1 MAISI
6 LNQSDEIRNATV
18 GTTETYN
25 HTVSSGSNTLL
36 LVMLTAQPEESGVTF
51 DLTWDVAGANESLT
65 EIGSGHVDSN
75 DALAHA
81 YYLINPTPA
90 VSSLTVVQNTTFTG
104 ATSISIV
111 QYTLAGVDQSTPIR
125 DENGDADDVDVLST
139 GAVTTVSGDFLSIA
153 CVQENDGTLDYDDST
168 FTVTLV
174 QDNDKASSD
183 DATYHS
189 GYGTADAV
197 TETGEVNST
206 STDHTAIQL
215 VALIPAAVSS
225 SSSSSSLSSS
235 SSSSSESSSSSSS
248 SSSLSSSSSSSSS
261 LSSSSST
268 SFSSSSSATPGTKV
282 WGQQNGTE
290 EDYQNPFTGNW
301 TTSGGWYPSGSGDSE
316 TLITSAGECEQTSIS
331 NPHYL
336 GSFETIIFTDKYNTG
351 TGPLPEIYYKTATTK
366 TGLSSESWTLYNGV
380 SFTSVGWVKLKVIHT
395 CDCAL
400 RITENLNQRVTEGD
414 VGTLNRKIE

>member
-104 ATSISIV
+104 AASISIV

-189 GYGTADAV
+189 GYATADAV

-206 STDHTAIQL
+206 ITDHTAIQL

-248 SSSLSSSSSSSSS
+248 SSSLSSSSS
-261 LSSSSST
+261 T

-290 EDYQNPFTGNW
+290 EAYQNPFTGNW
-301 TTSGGWYPSGSGDSE
+301 TTSGGWYTSGSGDTE

-336 GSFETIIFTDKYNTG
+336 GSFETIIFTDKYNT
-351 TGPLPEIYYKTATTK
+351 
-366 TGLSSESWTLYNGV
+366 
-380 SFTSVGWVKLKVIHT
+380 
-395 CDCAL
+395 
-400 RITENLNQRVTEGD
+400 
-414 VGTLNRKIE
+414 

>member
-6 LNQSDEIRNATV
+6 LNQTDHTRASTIS
-18 GTTETYN
+18 TTETYS
-25 HTVSSGSNTLL
+25 HVVSAGSDTLL
-36 LVMLTAQPEESGVTF
+36 LFHIIGQPEESGVTF
-51 DLTWDVAGANESLT
+51 SVVWDAAGANESLT

-81 YYLINPTPA
+81 FYLVNPTPGD
-90 VSSLTVVQNTTFTG
+90 SLITVTMNVAWDAG
-104 ATSISIV
+104 AASIGV
-111 QYTLAGVDQSTPIR
+111 VAYTLEGVDQASPIR
-125 DENGDADDVDVLST
+125 DENGDADDIDVLSA
-139 GAVTTVSGDFLSIA
+139 AVTTVSGDFLSIA
-153 CVQENDGTLDYDDST
+153 AVQENNGPLDFDSST
-168 FTVTLV
+168 FTITLV
-174 QDNDKASSD
+174 QDNVTVGGNAK
-183 DATYHS
+183 YHS
-189 GYGTADAV
+189 GYGEADTT

-206 STDHTAIQL
+206 ITDHTALQI
-215 VALIPAAVSS
+215 VAIAPTASS

-235 SSSSSESSSSSSS
+235 SSSSSFSSSSSSS
-248 SSSLSSSSSSSSS
+248 SSSLSSSS
-261 LSSSSST
+261 LSSSSSV

-282 WGQQNGTE
+282 WGQQTGTE
-290 EDYQNPFTGNW
+290 EAYQNPFTGNW
-301 TTSGGWYPSGSGDSE
+301 TTSGGWYPSGSGDTE